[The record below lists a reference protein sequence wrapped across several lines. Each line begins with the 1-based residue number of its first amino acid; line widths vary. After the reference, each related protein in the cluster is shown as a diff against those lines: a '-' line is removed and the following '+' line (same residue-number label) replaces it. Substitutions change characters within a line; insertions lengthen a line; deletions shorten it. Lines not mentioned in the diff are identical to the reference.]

1 MQRFAT
7 RVSAGLITCAAAAEV
22 SPAADPW
29 AFFNG
34 SGEQIESLSFVEADA
49 GQWVGSTFTPIEFFD
64 TTALWRD
71 ALPEGWLEGTPE
83 TVTLTAQVTFRRL
96 ANDCDFGVGL
106 SDGVT
111 HVTVGG
117 RENDNGQIVLYSG
130 AFADD
135 FNRAQRGTP
144 LPTLAIGSGAGYPE
158 RLETATLH
166 ATFEFGPAGVLISGR
181 IDNGPTFTAP
191 SPVPLDAAQGWDL
204 FLFGEQDRESY
215 EFLNLTYSVD
225 PAPTSVH
232 TEFWDAGE
240 SIADAQ
246 PAYAKADGSPV
257 YALSGELAPGDVAD
271 VYSVVWP
278 RSASFFRDRDS
289 RMVITT
295 QGNEQIAFIFAD
307 ADGFISADASL
318 LPGPGASESVQE
330 PAVSESNKVLLI
342 IFRTSSLALDP
353 SGETL
358 DLIGDPFGDGPI
370 DRFEATSAH
379 EIPVAYDIRF
389 SDLLPAFADGPWQA
403 QTPAFQEVDFIG
415 TTNAEISV
423 FPSSESWSIV
433 QTGGNTTSDAGGW
446 TPSFQDAVQ
455 LNLSTLALP
464 SGIYT
469 DVGGDTSGG
478 LVLRVRDRT
487 VAEVE
492 EDLFLEASVDQST
505 QGGRFRVLTGQN
517 VFGGFAS
524 GEGEFS
530 DPATGDFVFYTFD
543 IFMDSTAQAELTV
556 AFEQP
561 FEFFTDTNSGFDSII
576 EDGDSSRS
584 SVFDGST
591 GLEFLAL
598 LPGETLALSGDFNTD
613 GDPEGVFIADW
624 RPLRVIDPTCP
635 LDTDRNEVLD
645 IFDIIAFLGLFD
657 ALDPAADVAEPAG
670 VFDVFDVIEFLAL
683 FEDGCD

>member
-96 ANDCDFGVGL
+96 TNDCDFGVGL

-271 VYSVVWP
+271 MYILLWP
-278 RSASFFRDRDS
+278 RPLHFNRDRNARILIETESD
-289 RMVITT
+289 
-295 QGNEQIAFIFAD
+295 EQIGYLLVNAFGDI
-307 ADGFISADASL
+307 DGGSTEL
-318 LPGPGASESVQE
+318 VGPGVLEAAPE
-330 PAVSESNKVLLI
+330 AFTFGSNNTILI
-342 IFRTSSLALDP
+342 VYRSAATALD
-353 SGETL
+353 ETGQP
-358 DLIGDPFGDGPI
+358 IDPADDGVGSRI
-370 DRFEATSAH
+370 DRFEPTSAH
-379 EIPVAYDIRF
+379 ESTAAYTIRF
-389 SDLLPAFADGPWQA
+389 PDLRPRFIDGPWA
-403 QTPAFQEVDFIG
+403 GRNPAPGFEQVSFVG
-415 TTNAEISV
+415 TTGCFVSV
-423 FPSSESWSIV
+423 SPSFASGWDLD
-433 QTGGNTTSDAGGW
+433 QTGGNSTGDVSSW
-446 TPSFQDAVQ
+446 SPSSNSFVN
-455 LNLSTLALP
+455 LNSSAINPAEGLL
-464 SGIYT
+464 T

-478 LVLRVRDRT
+478 LVLMYDDLTFARVDNRAT
-487 VAEVE
+487 FNA
-492 EDLFLEASVDQST
+492 FASQST
-505 QGGRFRVLTGQN
+505 NGGGLSVEVRQRGPD
-517 VFGGFAS
+517 GFAS
-524 GEGEFS
+524 GSGNFS
-530 DPATGDFVFYTFD
+530 DIGSFSFTLE
-543 IFMDSTAQAELTV
+543 MRSTASVSLQMGA
-556 AFEQP
+556 EQP
-561 FEFFTDTNSGFDSII
+561 FEFADQSFGTGFSPSFNQGDYPRDAAFDDDLNESYTPVFIGERVGFSGSLNTL
-576 EDGDSSRS
+576 DGSGDD
-584 SVFDGST
+584 FDG
-591 GLEFLAL
+591 A
-598 LPGETLALSGDFNTD
+598 
-613 GDPEGVFIADW
+613 W